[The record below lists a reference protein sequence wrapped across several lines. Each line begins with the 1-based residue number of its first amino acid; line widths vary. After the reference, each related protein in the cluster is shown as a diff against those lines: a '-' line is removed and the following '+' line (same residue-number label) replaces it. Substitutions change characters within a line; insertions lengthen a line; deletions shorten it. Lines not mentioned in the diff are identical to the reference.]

1 MDPYI
6 LALMQDGLEEV
17 LAQDSTDG
25 DVLMEDGLTHVNGS
39 NGM

>member
-17 LAQDSTDG
+17 LAQDSADG
-25 DVLMEDGLTHVNGS
+25 YGFTQVNGS